1 VYRTNLLLLLCLQRT
16 VWLSSL
22 RHHFLSLAQIILILQ
37 DLEKFIEDGG
47 WEFLN
52 MEASDSKSDKS
63 EESD

>member
-1 VYRTNLLLLLCLQRT
+1 M
-16 VWLSSL
+16 
-22 RHHFLSLAQIILILQ
+22 ILILE